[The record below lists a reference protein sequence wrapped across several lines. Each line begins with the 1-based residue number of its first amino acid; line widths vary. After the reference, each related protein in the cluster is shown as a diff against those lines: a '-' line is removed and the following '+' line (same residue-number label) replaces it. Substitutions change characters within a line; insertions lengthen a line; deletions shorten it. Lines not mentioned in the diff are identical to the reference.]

1 MHPNSTSCPVLSDGF
16 VAKYTYR
23 QIKIHTVLDGGSMTQ
38 QLDMTSIAGKVEQPK
53 VAIVMLNWN
62 GWQDTVECLESLYQ
76 IDYQRYAIILV
87 DNGSKDGSIQQI
99 RNYAEGKN
107 KVESAF
113 FEYDPAN
120 KPIRLLKHPENVTL
134 SFNKELVLIENPM
147 NYGFAA
153 GTNIALQL
161 AKKKHA
167 DYALLL
173 NNDIVVDKHFLSR
186 LIFEAEKNPEIG
198 IAGPTLYQYK
208 RPATVDFA
216 GENLTLWRVKGKEY
230 TTTSPQPREVDK
242 IEGSCMII
250 KRVVLDKVGLLYTK
264 FWAYWEETDLCFRAK
279 KAGYRVVYVPESM
292 VWHKVA
298 QSIGGKGNLK
308 REYYLNRNRFLF
320 ARRNLSW
327 SNQAKFLVYFFG
339 FEFWLKVAVELKHHT
354 LAGAFMW
361 LRASFDGLRMYLD
374 PRNAP

>member
-1 MHPNSTSCPVLSDGF
+1 MAKQSSNSVNLNSAS
-16 VAKYTYR
+16 
-23 QIKIHTVLDGGSMTQ
+23 
-38 QLDMTSIAGKVEQPK
+38 QPK
-53 VAIVMLNWN
+53 VVIIILNWN
-62 GWQDTVECLESLYQ
+62 GWKNTIECLESLYQ
-76 IDYQRYAIILV
+76 IDYPKYTIILV

-99 RNYAEGKN
+99 RNYAEGKS
-107 KVESAF
+107 KVESTF
-113 FEYDPAN
+113 FEYDPTN
-120 KPIRLLKHPENVTL
+120 KPIKLFKQPENVTFD
-134 SFNKELVLIENPM
+134 FNKELVLIENPM
-147 NYGFAA
+147 NYGFAT
-153 GTNIALQL
+153 GTNIALKYAQ
-161 AKKKHA
+161 KQHT

-186 LIFEAEKNPEIG
+186 LILEAEKNPEIG

-230 TTTSPQPREVDK
+230 TTTSTRPREVDK
-242 IEGSCMII
+242 IEGSCMLI

-264 FWAYWEETDLCFRAK
+264 FWTYWEETDLCFRAK

-298 QSIGGKGNLK
+298 QSIGGEGNLR
-308 REYYLNRNRFLF
+308 REYYLNRNRLLF

-327 SNQAKFLVYFFG
+327 NNQAKFLVYFFG
-339 FEFWLKVAVELKHHT
+339 FELWLKVAVELKHHT